1 LIDIRPY
8 LFINIVL
15 LLLTYQF
22 PSFIHFPSPK
32 TSLLCNLFID
42 ADHELP
48 KQFQTDFLN
57 AAAFALSSSL
67 ANTSQDLATR
77 LVVQLLV
84 PFCTPSADPCVV
96 ATLGL
101 TLEHYTP
108 SSDVEA
114 RNLLEICRPLVEQES
129 IRTLDGCVSMV
140 LSRYRS
146 YLRENRPSGA
156 LHWLL
161 LGIEM
166 ESLLCLGEDGTLD
179 HWQTIEAKSVC
190 YRHLITWCGS
200 VASNLLQH
208 TLDQKEGL
216 GMLYHSAKDMIKA
229 AKEGPLET
237 YVVQLP
243 EVQTLELVAGMF
255 DGLTDQDY
263 TLVARNITLSLQEEA
278 RAFDNGV
285 VSALAPRSMHWN
297 LLQLGQR
304 VLERDEREEVQS
316 QLGDFT
322 PSFNVKGIQVLLEHL
337 IKIEL
342 GRELEGLKPL
352 PSDVLQRMKLS
363 LGVGLKRAFVAENA
377 LRKPDRSDDIDAIMI
392 SKIKSVD
399 LNKYSLATQEKVVL
413 RMLDI

>member
-1 LIDIRPY
+1 
-8 LFINIVL
+8 
-15 LLLTYQF
+15 
-22 PSFIHFPSPK
+22 
-32 TSLLCNLFID
+32 
-42 ADHELP
+42 
-48 KQFQTDFLN
+48 
-57 AAAFALSSSL
+57 
-67 ANTSQDLATR
+67 
-77 LVVQLLV
+77 
-84 PFCTPSADPCVV
+84 
-96 ATLGL
+96 
-101 TLEHYTP
+101 
-108 SSDVEA
+108 
-114 RNLLEICRPLVEQES
+114 
-129 IRTLDGCVSMV
+129 
-140 LSRYRS
+140 
-146 YLRENRPSGA
+146 
-156 LHWLL
+156 
-161 LGIEM
+161 
-166 ESLLCLGEDGTLD
+166 
-179 HWQTIEAKSVC
+179 
-190 YRHLITWCGS
+190 
-200 VASNLLQH
+200 LLQH

>member
-1 LIDIRPY
+1 
-8 LFINIVL
+8 
-15 LLLTYQF
+15 
-22 PSFIHFPSPK
+22 
-32 TSLLCNLFID
+32 
-42 ADHELP
+42 
-48 KQFQTDFLN
+48 
-57 AAAFALSSSL
+57 
-67 ANTSQDLATR
+67 
-77 LVVQLLV
+77 
-84 PFCTPSADPCVV
+84 
-96 ATLGL
+96 
-101 TLEHYTP
+101 
-108 SSDVEA
+108 
-114 RNLLEICRPLVEQES
+114 
-129 IRTLDGCVSMV
+129 
-140 LSRYRS
+140 
-146 YLRENRPSGA
+146 
-156 LHWLL
+156 
-161 LGIEM
+161 
-166 ESLLCLGEDGTLD
+166 
-179 HWQTIEAKSVC
+179 
-190 YRHLITWCGS
+190 
-200 VASNLLQH
+200 
-208 TLDQKEGL
+208 
-216 GMLYHSAKDMIKA
+216 MIKA